1 MFRYVCTP
9 QQLYSEELGNYSSFG
24 LSAQKQVQGEWVQ
37 CGFVPDVSVRQL
49 LYQLLAEQLAQ
60 LCTDGQLDPVH
71 LMDVVEDHI

>member
-1 MFRYVCTP
+1 MCVRP
-9 QQLYSEELGNYSSFG
+9 SNSIQRSWGNYGSFG

-37 CGFVPDVSVRQL
+37 CGFVPDVSVRQ
-49 LYQLLAEQLAQ
+49 QLVEQLAQ